1 MAKSRKPP
9 GSRKETAS
17 DRRSHSGGERHF
29 PTREQV
35 LSFISDNPGETG
47 KREIARAF
55 NIKGAA
61 KITLKAMLKEL
72 AEEGL
77 IEKSGKRIIRHG
89 DLPRVSVLDI
99 VARDSGGGL
108 LARPSAWDEETGGK
122 APAISIRPPKGR
134 SAVVAGLGDRVLA
147 RIERDSED
155 GRYNARVIKI
165 IDKRKDAVLGVV
177 RIDGDHARLLPVQKR
192 QEEIDLEPDMLGGA
206 KHQDLVE
213 VQVSKIG
220 RHGLKRGKVIRVI
233 GSLASEKAASMIAI
247 HANGIPHIFPDA
259 VLDEAARTVAIRP
272 GGKGVKHEDWR
283 DVPLITIDPADAKD
297 HDDAVFAHADPGNP
311 GGFVAIVA
319 IADVSWYVRHG
330 SAMDRE
336 ALMRGNSVYFPDRV
350 VPMLPERISND
361 LCSLR
366 EGEDRPA
373 LAVKMWFSA
382 DGRKARHSFH
392 RVIMRSHA
400 KLAYQQAQTAIDG
413 SADEKTAPLL
423 ESVLK
428 PLWDAYHCLKR
439 GRDAREPLDLDLPER
454 RIILKADG
462 TVDRVIV
469 PERLDAH
476 RLIEEFMIQANVAA
490 AETLEHKRQPLI
502 YRVHDQPSLDK
513 LESLREFLK
522 SLNLSLS
529 RGGNLRPSMFN
540 GILASVAGSDRE
552 ELVNQVVLRSQSQAV
567 YSPDNLGHFGLNL
580 MRYAH
585 FTSPI
590 RRYADLI
597 VHRALVAALGL
608 GEGGLEREQEGML
621 EEIAADISMTER
633 RAMQA
638 ERETIDRLI
647 AMHLSEQIGERFSG
661 RINGVSRAGLFVTLA
676 GTGADGFIPISM
688 VSDEY
693 QIFDEANYALV
704 GDETGL
710 TYQMGQTVEVRLVE
724 AAPVAGALRFEM
736 ISPGKPSKGLQR
748 SARTNKP
755 AGRRGLRGG
764 PARRHGP
771 QGRGTGKGRR
781 K

>member
-1 MAKSRKPP
+1 MVKSRKPP
-9 GSRKETAS
+9 GSR
-17 DRRSHSGGERHF
+17 RHRSGDSGRPAGGEGHF

-35 LSFISDNPGETG
+35 LAFISDNPGETG

-61 KITLKAMLKEL
+61 KIELKAMLREL
-72 AEEGL
+72 AEEGM
-77 IEKSGKRIIRHG
+77 IEKSGKKLLRHG
-89 DLPRVSVLDI
+89 ELPRVSVLDI
-99 VARDSGGGL
+99 VTRDSGGGL

-122 APAISIRPPKGR
+122 PPVISIRAPKGKTV
-134 SAVVAGLGDRVLA
+134 VVAGLSDRVLA
-147 RIERDSED
+147 RVERDGAD
-155 GRYNARVIKI
+155 GRYSGRVIKV
-165 IDKRKDAVLGVV
+165 IDKRKDAVLGVI
-177 RIDGDHARLLPVQKR
+177 RIDGQTVRMLPVQKR
-192 QEEIDLEPDMLGGA
+192 QEEIEIDPDMLGGA
-206 KHQDLVE
+206 KNEDLVE

-220 RHGLKRGKVIRVI
+220 RYGLKRGKVIRVI

-247 HANGIPHIFPDA
+247 HANGIPHVFPDA
-259 VLDEAARTVAIRP
+259 VLNEAAGVEPIRP
-272 GGKGVKHEDWR
+272 GAKGVKHEDWR
-283 DVPLITIDPADAKD
+283 NLPLITIDPADAKD
-297 HDDAVFAHADPGNP
+297 HDDAVHAYRDPDNP

-319 IADVSWYVRHG
+319 IADVSWYVRPG

-336 ALMRGNSVYFPDRV
+336 ALIRGNSVYFPDRV

-366 EGEDRPA
+366 ENEDRPA
-373 LAVKMWFSA
+373 LAVKMWFNS
-382 DGRKARHSFH
+382 DGRKSRHTFH

-400 KLAYQQAQTAIDG
+400 KLAYVQAQAAIDG
-413 SADEKTAPLL
+413 SADEKALPLVDT
-423 ESVLK
+423 VLK
-428 PLWDAYHCLKR
+428 PLWEAYDCLKR
-439 GRDAREPLDLDLPER
+439 GRDAREPLELDLPER
-454 RIILKADG
+454 KIILKPDG
-462 TVDRVIV
+462 AVDRVIV

-476 RLIEEFMIQANVAA
+476 KLVEEFMIQANVAA
-490 AETLEHKRQPLI
+490 AETLEQKHQKLI

-513 LESLREFLK
+513 LESLQEFLK

-529 RGGNLRPSMFN
+529 RGGNMRPSMFN
-540 GILASVAGSDRE
+540 GILASVSGSDKE

-608 GEGGLEREQEGML
+608 GAGGLTSEQEGML

-647 AMHLSEQIGERFSG
+647 AMHLSEKIGERFTG

-724 AAPVAGALRFEM
+724 AAPIAGALRFEM
-736 ISPGKPSKGLQR
+736 ISPGTPSKGLQR

-755 AGRRGLRGG
+755 AGRRGMRGG
-764 PARRHGP
+764 PAKRYGP
-771 QGRGTGKGRR
+771 TGRGTGKGKR